1 MMIGDKVP
9 DGDEHWANFLDLLKI
24 TDLLLAPEL
33 TEDDVSYMAVMIT
46 DHHQQFKHLYPHASV
61 TPKMHYLL
69 HMARIILKYV
79 TTRIQSKSIIPPFAM
94 TLIVTNVKFQVWAIE
109 TFMDNAF

>member
-1 MMIGDKVP
+1 MVHIFFVSAAQMWLLGRLLPMMVGDKVP
-9 DGDEHWANFLDLLKI
+9 TDDEHWTNFLDLLKI

-33 TEDDVSYMAVMIT
+33 TEDDVSYTSVMIT
-46 DHHQQFKHLYPHASV
+46 DHHQQFKRLYPRASV

-79 TTRIQSKSIIPPFAM
+79 
-94 TLIVTNVKFQVWAIE
+94 
-109 TFMDNAF
+109 